1 LPPDER
7 MAHYTVVRTNLAA
20 AIKELGIED
29 TIANAWLDKTMHG
42 IQALVWKLRRV
53 VALGRLNC
61 RTTELIFLLLELAVY
76 RVTRRLEPE

>member
-1 LPPDER
+1 MPLFVQTSRQRSRSSALRIQLR
-7 MAHYTVVRTNLAA
+7 MPV
-20 AIKELGIED
+20 
-29 TIANAWLDKTMHG
+29 DKTMHG